1 LTNALAAENEPN
13 ANREKSVQHLV
24 FVYGTLRQ
32 GESNHNYLTDS
43 EQLGRF
49 DTQPE
54 YALHDLGPS
63 PGLVAGHQ
71 SIHGEVYRVDEET
84 LAKLDVLEDVPV
96 EYRRETIE
104 TPYGTAWIYI
114 YQDASRLDS
123 IIDSGD
129 WCQRI

>member
-1 LTNALAAENEPN
+1 M
-13 ANREKSVQHLV
+13 QHLV

-54 YALHDLGPS
+54 YALHDLGPY

-84 LAKLDVLEDVPV
+84 LAKLDILEDVPV

-104 TPYGTAWIYI
+104 TPYGTAGYTSIRKP
-114 YQDASRLDS
+114 ADS
-123 IIDSGD
+123 IPSLIPVTGVNGFKPQKKPALC
-129 WCQRI
+129 WLF